1 MDLSRLPKDS
11 FAYLLTSRIDRLL
24 NEQMRLSR
32 NLEFLGEVID
42 KEPSVELQSEIKRI
56 KESVKELNFI
66 IQKLQRVEVEIPE
79 SFLREYLNRF
89 LNRFTEFFYWKTILI
104 VLGGYLIAW
113 GSGWLVGSERAR
125 NQLLHQTAI
134 GQKLLE
140 SQEVKEAWQL
150 VRKNPHLLSCAGQ
163 GLEKYRIGNKIFC
176 QPIGGSRG
184 WVLP

>member
-24 NEQMRLSR
+24 NEQIRLSR

-42 KEPSVELQSEIKRI
+42 KEPSVEIQSEIKRI

-89 LNRFTEFFYWKTILI
+89 TEFFYWKTIVV
-104 VLGGYLIAW
+104 VLGGYLIA
-113 GSGWLVGSERAR
+113 GGVGWFFGSERAR
-125 NQLLHQTAI
+125 NQLLHQTII

-140 SQEVKEAWQL
+140 SQEVKEAWKFVQ
-150 VRKNPHLLSCAGQ
+150 KNPHLLSCEGQ
-163 GLEKYRIGNKIFC
+163 GLEKYRLGNKIFC

>member
-1 MDLSRLPKDS
+1 MDLNRLPKDS

-24 NEQMRLSR
+24 NEQIRLSK
-32 NLEFLGEVID
+32 NLEFLGEVIGD

-56 KESVKELNFI
+56 KESVKELNFV

-89 LNRFTEFFYWKTILI
+89 TEFFYWKTTL
-104 VLGGYLIAW
+104 VLLGGYLIA
-113 GSGWLVGSERAR
+113 GGVGWFVGSEMAR
-125 NQLLHQTAI
+125 SQLLRQTAI
-134 GQKLLE
+134 GQKLIE
-140 SQEVKEAWQL
+140 SQEVKEAWKFVQ
-150 VRKNPHLLSCAGQ
+150 KNPHLLSCAGQ

-176 QPIGGSRG
+176 QPVGGSRG